1 MVTGQYNQTSRR
13 WGAEAR
19 GARGFTLVELLTTLA
34 IITVLVAIL
43 TPVAMQ
49 ARNRSRAV
57 TCLSNLKQLGLALTA
72 YSEDWQGCLPRV
84 SGTPFAGSAPTP
96 DLPEGSSATGLREA
110 LAGYIGDSRILI
122 CGNDHGAPEFG
133 FGAEKGSVHL
143 RAGSS
148 YAFWSGAR
156 HGQYGLQINGGR
168 LGALEPAQDC
178 MLLRDCGSG
187 WHGYRSRVGMDL
199 TTTNV
204 ANCVFADGHAA
215 ASPVLRMAI
224 SDRHYACL
232 ASNGLAQEGTVFL
245 NGAADD
251 CGVLLSGR
259 RRLVD
264 EGRGFEIA
272 LSGSVMSGGVDYN
285 VDRVFRF
292 SADTRLE
299 PAFRQIAGWVDSLVV
314 R

>member
-1 MVTGQYNQTSRR
+1 MVKGNHNQTNRR
-13 WGAEAR
+13 RGVSAR
-19 GARGFTLVELLTTLA
+19 GASGFTLVELLTSLA
-34 IITVLVAIL
+34 VITVLVAIL
-43 TPVAMQ
+43 TPVAFQ
-49 ARNRSRAV
+49 ARNRSRVV

-84 SGTPFAGSAPTP
+84 SGTPFAGSAPTV
-96 DLPEGSSATGLREA
+96 DLPEGSSATGLSEA
-110 LAGYIGDSRILI
+110 LAGYVSDRQILI

-133 FGAEKGSVHL
+133 FGTEEGSVHS
-143 RAGSS
+143 RTGSS

-156 HGQYGLQINGGR
+156 PGEHGLQINGGR
-168 LGALEPAQDC
+168 LSALEPAQDC

-199 TTTNV
+199 TTANV

-215 ASPVLRMAI
+215 ASPVLRLAI
-224 SDRHYACL
+224 SDRQYACL
-232 ASNGLAQEGTVFL
+232 ASNGQAQEGVVFL

-264 EGRGFEIA
+264 GGKGFERDITERI
-272 LSGSVMSGGVDYN
+272 GDVGGC
-285 VDRVFRF
+285 
-292 SADTRLE
+292 RLQ
-299 PAFRQIAGWVDSLVV
+299 R
-314 R
+314 